1 MPLYE
6 YRCKSCGH
14 TFEIIQ
20 KFSDRPLKKCP
31 ECAGSLEKLISRTSF
46 QLKGGG
52 WFVSDYS
59 SSKASPPSGETK
71 PAESKPSGTGS
82 GSKHTC
88 GTGCSH

>member
-14 TFEIIQ
+14 TLEVIQ
-20 KFSDRPLKKCP
+20 KMSDRPLRKCG
-31 ECAGSLEKLISRTSF
+31 ECSGPLEKLISRSSF

-59 SSKASPPSGETK
+59 RSKPTAKTGESESKSTSDSSPSGG
-71 PAESKPSGTGS
+71 SCGS
-82 GSKHTC
+82 GD
-88 GTGCSH
+88 CSH